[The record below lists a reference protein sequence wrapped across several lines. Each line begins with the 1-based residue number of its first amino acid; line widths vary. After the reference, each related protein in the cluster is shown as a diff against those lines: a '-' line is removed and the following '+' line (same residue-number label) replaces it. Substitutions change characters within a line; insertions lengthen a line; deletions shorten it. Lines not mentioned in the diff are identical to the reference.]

1 MKYYIDY
8 NWERIDGKVVD
19 SNGIYDLVQFD
30 INPLGD
36 LLESIV
42 FIIKDY
48 FPDYS
53 DFDENKYVYGLGIG
67 GHIIVKGP
75 GPGGCERSDVDIRNS
90 IKQSE
95 EQVRLS
101 SPHDW
106 ENKTA
111 EDIYGMLHTAVKKQ
125 FLTIEEN
132 VPSIWKNKCTLGNLS
147 CDLEH
152 ESVHIDIVKDDYR
165 LRVLLKCFS
174 ANIAHQC
181 TDPLY
186 LYRYIM
192 QGGKAVIGY
201 QLLSGERKTGLDSV
215 LYKAI
220 HDLVDKYENYQ
231 RFVFDDTD
239 EDGSY
244 SGDYEYA
251 AVVEYLSI
259 ARSFIHVVYT
269 LVQKLSEYDPIQAK
283 EDTRK
288 RREMTDDTDWDHFEL
303 TTGDLENLEHSEHI
317 VRCLEDRDDY
327 CDYFNEW
334 LQVLITL
341 DN

>member
-1 MKYYIDY
+1 MKYFVDY
-8 NWERIDGKVVD
+8 NWERIEGKVVD

-30 INPLGD
+30 IDPLFD

-53 DFDENKYVYGLGIG
+53 DFDENKYIYGLGVG
-67 GHIIVKGP
+67 GRLVVKGP
-75 GPGGCERSDVDIRNS
+75 GAGGCERSYDNILNS
-90 IKQSE
+90 IKWCE
-95 EQVRLS
+95 KQVRLS
-101 SPHDW
+101 SPRDW

-111 EDIYGMLHTAVKKQ
+111 EDIYGMLHGAVEKQ
-125 FLTIEEN
+125 FSTIEEN
-132 VPSIWKNKCTLGNLS
+132 VPKIWTNKCSLGDLS

-152 ESVHIDIVKDDYR
+152 ECVHIDIVKDDYK
-165 LRVLLKCFS
+165 LRVFLKCFS

-181 TDPLY
+181 TDLSF

-201 QLLSGERKTGLDSV
+201 QLLSGERGWGLK

-220 HDLVDKYENYQ
+220 HDLDDKNESFH
-231 RFVFDDTD
+231 RFVFDQSD
-239 EDGSY
+239 EGY
-244 SGDYEYA
+244 FGDYEYA

-269 LVQKLSEYDPIQAK
+269 LVQNLSEYDPVQA
-283 EDTRK
+283 EEERK
-288 RREMTDDTDWDHFEL
+288 KLWEMKDDIDWDNFEL
-303 TTGDLENLEHSEHI
+303 SDEEFEADK
-317 VRCLEDRDDY
+317 REEPRFWCLEGRDDY
-327 CDYFNEW
+327 CDYFYDW
-334 LQVLITL
+334 LHAL
-341 DN
+341 DQLED